1 MAEKPGEQL
10 ETTGTGLDPL
20 GVNAGAGREIFGGDQ
35 SAAAASM
42 DAESLEMTENT
53 GDHPP
58 ETEHIRS
65 KIEETRKELGS
76 TIDAIQERL
85 SFANVSE
92 QVSETVSTAIESAK
106 DTIYEA
112 TIGKAVEFM
121 KNTGDGLANSGMVRT
136 VRNNPFP
143 LLLIGLGA
151 GLLAYQSYGRKSS
164 IQYNRG
170 RRNRYLTGG
179 TQHNT
184 QTNWER
190 PANPNVSSLRQTG
203 GGESMTDKVSG
214 AASNV
219 YGKASDVAG
228 NALDSVSGALS
239 TAYTSAGDVAGR
251 ARDTASEYG
260 SKAYETY
267 DYYIEENPLAVGAV
281 AAALG
286 VAVGFAI
293 PASRF
298 EGQLMGEYREN
309 LVSQAQDQ
317 VNTLLDK
324 AKHVATE
331 AGQTIKDE
339 AQQALNT

>member
-1 MAEKPGEQL
+1 MGS
-10 ETTGTGLDPL
+10 GLDPL
-20 GVNAGAGREIFGGDQ
+20 GVNAGAGRENLIGDDSADFGATDRE
-35 SAAAASM
+35 A
-42 DAESLEMTENT
+42 LEMAENT
-53 GDHPP
+53 GDNPP
-58 ETEHIRS
+58 ETEHI
-65 KIEETRKELGS
+65 KAQIEETRKELGS
-76 TIDAIQERL
+76 TIDAIQEKL
-85 SFANVSE
+85 SLSNVSE

-106 DTIYEA
+106 DTIYDA
-112 TIGKAVEFM
+112 TLGKAVEFM
-121 KNTGDGLANSGMVRT
+121 RNAGDGIANSGMVRT

-151 GLLAYQSYGRKSS
+151 GLLAYQSYNRKGSAR
-164 IQYNRG
+164 YDRG
-170 RRNRYLTGG
+170 RGRNRYLAGG
-179 TQHNT
+179 AGSQG
-184 QTNWER
+184 NWER
-190 PANPNVSSLRQTG
+190 RDNPNMPAMREAARTG
-203 GGESMTDKVSG
+203 QGGESITDKVTG
-214 AASNV
+214 TASNV
-219 YGKASDVAG
+219 YGKATDVAG
-228 NALDSVSGALS
+228 TAYESVSGALN
-239 TAYTSAGDVAGR
+239 TAYSSAGDFASK
-251 ARDTASEYG
+251 ARETASDYG

-298 EGQLMGEYREN
+298 EGQMMGEYREN
-309 LVSQAQDQ
+309 VMSAAQDK